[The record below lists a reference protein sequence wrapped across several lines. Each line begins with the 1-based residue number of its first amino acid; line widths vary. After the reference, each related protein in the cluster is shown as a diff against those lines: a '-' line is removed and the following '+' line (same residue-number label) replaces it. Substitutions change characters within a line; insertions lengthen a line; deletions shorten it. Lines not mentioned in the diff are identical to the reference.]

1 MADSPLVK
9 RLHISGL
16 APSLTPAD
24 LSARLSHFGTVKS
37 VDGFGLSDG
46 VGQPRKFGYVTIET
60 TSGMLKKCLSS
71 LSGTTYKG
79 AKLRI
84 GEAKPDFTERI
95 LGLRIAKEK
104 AESSSENSNKQR
116 RLHHSKFSGVQASDM
131 SLVTRDNAAERP
143 GWKVLPSG
151 RVVRTMKMRPGKPL
165 PPLPTHLMDQSH
177 SKVKKKKVKEPDA
190 RARSRLIDVTKWD
203 GSYVSGVF
211 LGGDQVAQV
220 VDGRVGAMQAKKK
233 EQEEKKEESKGKVKE
248 KKTKSETMSIVI
260 DKEENVPAPPRPS
273 TPQSIPIPTVEAP
286 LPTSSSSSKLPD
298 LSAERAQTL
307 SFLNTF
313 LFSSSKTQSAN
324 PIDWDSDVDLDE
336 VNVLEAPNAVGAN
349 DADEEYEIVP
359 GEAEHEDQIIVN
371 EDQGHGDSVAS
382 ADEDDVAHVSQDPNL
397 HRTRTR
403 IHYKTSSLRAKMKAS
418 GFSLL
423 NHLDLEDDDD
433 LDLDVVPFP
442 TSAPVVETHQED
454 VSVHDTNSNQPPTL
468 RSQQNRS
475 SQPITLDPKKPLFF
489 PRSIALA
496 TSGAASSPFY
506 AHLTPEEIQRQW
518 EENKVELTRGWK
530 KRHREAGKYFFL
542 IGDGITTDVHRTLSS
557 SRGNALWAESI
568 HSFQMF

>member
-16 APSLTPAD
+16 TPSLTPAD

-95 LGLRIAKEK
+95 AKEK
-104 AESSSENSNKQR
+104 AESSSESSNKQR
-116 RLHHSKFSGVQASDM
+116 RLHHSKFSGVQAPDM

-143 GWKVLPSG
+143 GWKVMPSG

-220 VDGRVGAMQAKKK
+220 VDGRVGAIQAKKK
-233 EQEEKKEESKGKVKE
+233 EQEEKKEKSKGKVKE

-260 DKEENVPAPPRPS
+260 DKEENVPAFPRPS
-273 TPQSIPIPTVEAP
+273 TPQSIPTPAVGAP

-359 GEAEHEDQIIVN
+359 GEAEHEDQMIVD
-371 EDQGHGDSVAS
+371 EDQGHGDSVDS
-382 ADEDDVAHVSQDPNL
+382 ADEDDVAHVSQDVDMRDENTTEAQPPPNKNKNTL
-397 HRTRTR
+397 QDLFAPREDEG
-403 IHYKTSSLRAKMKAS
+403 

-454 VSVHDTNSNQPPTL
+454 VSLHDTNSNQPPTL

-496 TSGAASSPFY
+496 TSSAASSPFY
-506 AHLTPEEIQRQW
+506 AHLTPEEIQKEW
-518 EENKVELTRGWK
+518 EEKKVELTRGWK
-530 KRHREAGKYFFL
+530 KRHREAGKVRRRR
-542 IGDGITTDVHRTLSS
+542 GVGI
-557 SRGNALWAESI
+557 EE
-568 HSFQMF
+568 

>member
-84 GEAKPDFTERI
+84 GEAKPDFAE
-95 LGLRIAKEK
+95 RIAKEK
-104 AESSSENSNKQR
+104 AESSSESSNEQR

-143 GWKVLPSG
+143 GWKVMPSG

-233 EQEEKKEESKGKVKE
+233 EQEEKKEKSKGTVKE
-248 KKTKSETMSIVI
+248 RKTKSETILI

-273 TPQSIPIPTVEAP
+273 TPQSIPTPTVGAP

-349 DADEEYEIVP
+349 DADGGYEIVP
-359 GEAEHEDQIIVN
+359 GEAEHEDQIIVD
-371 EDQGHGDSVAS
+371 EDQGHGDSVDG
-382 ADEDDVAHVSQDPNL
+382 ADEDDVAHVSQDVDMRDENTTEAQPPPHKNKNTL
-397 HRTRTR
+397 QDLFAPREDEG
-403 IHYKTSSLRAKMKAS
+403 

-530 KRHREAGKYFFL
+530 KRHREAGK
-542 IGDGITTDVHRTLSS
+542 VRRR
-557 SRGNALWAESI
+557 RGVGVGVED
-568 HSFQMF
+568 

>member
-1 MADSPLVK
+1 MADSPVVK

-16 APSLTPAD
+16 TPSLTPAD

-104 AESSSENSNKQR
+104 AESSSESSNKQR

-131 SLVTRDNAAERP
+131 SLVTRDNASQRL
-143 GWKVLPSG
+143 GWKVMPSG

-177 SKVKKKKVKEPDA
+177 SKVKKKKKVKEPEG

-220 VDGRVGAMQAKKK
+220 VDGRVGGLCDIRTKQKNEEEDKK
-233 EQEEKKEESKGKVKE
+233 ERSNEKVKV
-248 KKTKSETMSIVI
+248 KKTKSATTVI
-260 DKEENVPAPPRPS
+260 DKEENVQAPPHPR
-273 TPQSIPIPTVEAP
+273 TPQSIPTSVVEAP
-286 LPTSSSSSKLPD
+286 LPTSPPPSNLPD
-298 LSAERAQTL
+298 LNAERAQTL
-307 SFLNTF
+307 SFLNDF
-313 LFSSSKTQSAN
+313 LFSSSKTQAAN
-324 PIDWDSDVDLDE
+324 PIDWDSDVEFDE
-336 VNVLEAPNAVGAN
+336 GNVLEAPNAVGAN
-349 DADEEYEIVP
+349 DADGGYEIVP
-359 GEAEHEDQIIVN
+359 GEAEHEDQMIVD
-371 EDQGHGDSVAS
+371 EDQGHGDSVDS
-382 ADEDDVAHVSQDPNL
+382 ADEDDVAHVSQDVDMRDENTTEAQPP
-397 HRTRTR
+397 
-403 IHYKTSSLRAKMKAS
+403 
-418 GFSLL
+418 L
-423 NHLDLEDDDD
+423 NKNKNTLQDLFAPREDEGEYDLILDDDD

-496 TSGAASSPFY
+496 TSSAASSPFY
-506 AHLTPEEIQRQW
+506 AHLTPEEIQKEW

-530 KRHREAGKYFFL
+530 KRHREAGK
-542 IGDGITTDVHRTLSS
+542 VRRR
-557 SRGNALWAESI
+557 RGVGVGVED
-568 HSFQMF
+568 